1 MPIPTIV
8 FLTAIPL
15 EYDAVIAHLPSG
27 QIETRHN
34 GGATYYVSEYVTP
47 AKLRWQVAVRKLS
60 AMGNYEAAQ
69 ESIDAISDFFPSY
82 MFFVGV
88 AGGIKDVQLGDVVA
102 SSMARGYESVK
113 VEEAVIKQRAHVE
126 YPSRQLVELAFQI
139 ASQSQWQSKIKMP
152 EGQPKAQVC
161 PIASGEKVITS
172 PEFLKQLLQCC
183 SDAVAVEMEA
193 IGFLRTFR
201 KRSYVQGIVIRGISD
216 MVKGKN
222 VPGHDDKWQPI
233 AARHA
238 AGFAWAM
245 VDELPI
251 PTLIPQELPP
261 PRIFAVPVSQRNEH
275 FTGREEILKQ
285 MGELLAQQRVVAVH
299 GVGGVGKTQTL
310 VQYAYLHRADYAA
323 IFWMLAAS
331 VNDFRS
337 SFWTLAQVL
346 NLPTES
352 LKQEDVERN
361 VKFWLTTHSDWLL
374 LVDNADELALVK
386 TFVAEIKVHGQVL
399 ISTRAVATRPVA
411 VPVEVAKMT
420 EEEGAQ
426 FLFKRTGGGEQ
437 ELATRP
443 DYATACQLV
452 KMLDGLPLALE
463 QAAAYIDENQSSFA
477 EYLQDYQRYAK
488 ELLAR
493 RGELFDEKDHP
504 LPVAATWQA
513 SLEKIGQ
520 RSPQTLE
527 LLNACAFL
535 PAEGIPEEILEKLFE
550 VDSFQLRD
558 LIQPALA
565 YSMLKREAET
575 QHLFIHRLVQ
585 TVLKFELASKTQRQ
599 WAEHVIATVR
609 KLFPNPDDIQQWA
622 TCDRLLPSALTCV
635 ELIETYSIETEVA
648 AQLLNQTA
656 YYLHFRKGEYNQ
668 ALPLSERAL
677 AIREQVLG
685 PAHPDYAQSLNNLAY
700 FYCAK
705 GEYDQALPL
714 YERALAIREQVLG
727 PAHPDYATSLHSLAV
742 LYHSKGEY
750 DQALPLSERALAI
763 AEQTLGQAH
772 PHYATILQNLA
783 NLYSSKGEYDQALT
797 LLEQAL
803 AIQEQVFGQD
813 HPDYAYSL
821 SSLAA
826 LYDFKGDYDQA
837 LPLYERALAILK
849 KVLGEKH
856 PDTKIVEE
864 NYQRCLSE
872 LEFSE

>member
-15 EYDAVIAHLPSG
+15 EYDAVIAHLPEG
-27 QIETRHN
+27 KLETRA
-34 GGATYYVSEYVTP
+34 GGATYYVNEYVTP
-47 AKLRWQVAVRKLS
+47 ANRRWRVAVRKLS

-69 ESIDAISDFFPSY
+69 ESIDAISDYLPSY

-113 VEEAVIKQRAHVE
+113 VEETVIKQRAHVE
-126 YPSRQLVELAFQI
+126 YPSRQLVELAFQV
-139 ASQSQWQSKIKMP
+139 ASQSQWRSKIKLP
-152 EGQPKAQVC
+152 EGAPKALVC

-172 PEFLKQLLQCC
+172 PAFLQQLLHCC

-201 KRSYVQGIVIRGISD
+201 KRSHVQGIVIRGISD
-216 MVKGKN
+216 MVAGKN
-222 VPGHDDKWQPI
+222 PEHDQKWQPI

-251 PTLIPQELPP
+251 PTVIPHELPP
-261 PRIFAVPVSQRNEH
+261 LRIFAVPLSQRNEY
-275 FTGREEILKQ
+275 FTGREAILQ
-285 MGELLAQQRVVAVH
+285 QLGELLVKQRVVAVH
-299 GVGGVGKTQTL
+299 GLGGVGKTQTL
-310 VQYAYLHRADYAA
+310 VQYAHLHRADYAA

-352 LKQEDVERN
+352 LKQEDIEKN

-374 LVDNADELALVK
+374 LLDNADELALVK
-386 TFVAEIKVHGQVL
+386 TFVAEIKAHGQVL

-426 FLFKRTGGGEQ
+426 FLFKRIWGVEQ
-437 ELATRP
+437 ELTTRP

-452 KMLDGLPLALE
+452 TLLDGLPLALE

-488 ELLAR
+488 QLLAR

-520 RSPQTLE
+520 RNPQTLE

-535 PAEGIPEEILEKLFE
+535 PAVGIPEEILETLFE
-550 VDSFQLRD
+550 VDSFQLRE

-565 YSMLKREAET
+565 YSMLKRDAAT
-575 QHLFIHRLVQ
+575 KHLFIHRLVQ
-585 TVLKFELASKTQRQ
+585 TVLKFELASDTQRQ
-599 WAEHVIATVR
+599 WAERIIATVIE
-609 KLFPNPDDIQQWA
+609 LFPNPDDIQQWA
-622 TCDRLLPSALTCV
+622 TCDRLLLSALTGA

-648 AQLLNQTA
+648 VRLLNQTA
-656 YYLHFRKGEYNQ
+656 YYLQHRKGEYDQ
-668 ALPLSERAL
+668 ALPLFERALAIHEQVLGPVHPSYATILNNLAELYWAKSEYGQALPLFEQVLAITEQALGSAHPNYAISLNNLAELYRSKGEYDQALLLSKKALAIREQVLEPAHPDYATSLNTLAELYRSKGEYDQALPLFEKAL

-685 PAHPDYAQSLNNLAY
+685 PAHPDYAISLNNLASLY
-700 FYCAK
+700 HAK

-714 YERALAIREQVLG
+714 
-727 PAHPDYATSLHSLAV
+727 
-742 LYHSKGEY
+742 
-750 DQALPLSERALAI
+750 
-763 AEQTLGQAH
+763 
-772 PHYATILQNLA
+772 
-783 NLYSSKGEYDQALT
+783 
-797 LLEQAL
+797 
-803 AIQEQVFGQD
+803 F
-813 HPDYAYSL
+813 
-821 SSLAA
+821 
-826 LYDFKGDYDQA
+826 
-837 LPLYERALAILK
+837 ERALAILK
-849 KVLGEKH
+849 KVLGENH
-856 PDTKIVEE
+856 PNTKIVEG
-864 NYQRCLSE
+864 NYQKCLSE
-872 LEFSE
+872 SELAEF